1 MTLGDSIDK
10 YFMNDYGSD
19 CTLVRVAH
27 LIDMVTDTHI
37 SVLFTLTFDTT
48 LIGLNKL
55 ASSNLVNSNF
65 DKFIVI

>member
-55 ASSNLVNSNF
+55 VNFSLVNSNF
-65 DKFIVI
+65 DNILI